1 MRLKPLALGLAL
13 GVFWGFWM
21 LLMGLLAYHFS
32 YGRPFVE
39 AMGTLYLGY
48 EPSIMGSLIG
58 GIIGFV
64 DAFIAGL
71 IVAWLYNGFVS
82 CCCKADECT
91 SSSTPKTRR
100 TPSTKE

>member
-1 MRLKPLALGLAL
+1 MRLKPVALGLAL
-13 GVFWGFWM
+13 GVFWGVWM

-48 EPSIMGSLIG
+48 EPSVMGSFIG
-58 GIIGFV
+58 GLIGFV

-82 CCCKADECT
+82 CCCHADECSPATHKTKRTT
-91 SSSTPKTRR
+91 SKTV
-100 TPSTKE
+100 